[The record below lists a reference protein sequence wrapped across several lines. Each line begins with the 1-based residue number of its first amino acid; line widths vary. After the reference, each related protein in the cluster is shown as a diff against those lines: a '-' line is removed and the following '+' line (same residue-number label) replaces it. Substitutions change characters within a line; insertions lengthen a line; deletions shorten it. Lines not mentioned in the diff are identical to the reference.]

1 MAKAKAPF
9 TIIGTIDD
17 LNFYDSADGN
27 IVRMRGKTGITK
39 QQFKDN
45 PIFDPIRQQ
54 GSDFGYC
61 SKKAKTFNLLVKP
74 FYRYSQGASLF
85 GRCIQ
90 LLLAIL
96 NEDAENEKGSRSLI
110 KGLQNK
116 TGLNYLLGFEGNTER
131 PLSTVLL
138 HDITFD
144 WNKLELNLKE
154 LDPINDIAWPESATQ
169 VSIQLAIAN
178 WNCEEDRF
186 VTSYSTI
193 QVIDKKSGI
202 LSLSFDLIPPTEKHL
217 WLCFIHF
224 RFCYTLYNKVK
235 VLHNRY
241 NTTTSIG
248 MKAFYKT

>member
-1 MAKAKAPF
+1 MAKANAPF
-9 TIIGTIDD
+9 TISGTIDD

-74 FYRYSQGASLF
+74 FYKYSQGASLF

-96 NEDAENEKGSRSLI
+96 NEDAENEKGNRSLL
-110 KGLQNK
+110 KGLQTEK
-116 TGLNYLLGFEGNTER
+116 GLNFLPGFEGNTDR
-131 PLSTVLL
+131 PLPTVLL
-138 HDITFD
+138 PNISYDR
-144 WNKLELNLKE
+144 NKFELNLKE
-154 LDPINDIAWPESATQ
+154 LDPLIDIAWSEEATQ

-178 WNCEEDRF
+178 WNCEEDQF
-186 VTSYSTI
+186 ETSYSNTQI
-193 QVIDKKSGI
+193 IDKKLGVQ
-202 LSLSFDLIPPTEKHL
+202 SLLFDLIPPTEKHL
-217 WLCFIHF
+217 WICFIHF
-224 RFCYTLYNKVK
+224 RFSYTQYNKVK
-235 VLHNRY
+235 ILHNRY
-241 NTTTSIG
+241 NSTTLIG
-248 MKAFYKT
+248 YKSFL

>member
-1 MAKAKAPF
+1 MAKANAPF
-9 TIIGTIDD
+9 TISGTIDD

-74 FYRYSQGASLF
+74 FYKYSQGASLF
-85 GRCIQ
+85 GRFIQ

-96 NEDAENEKGSRSLI
+96 NEDAENEKGNRSLL
-110 KGLQNK
+110 KGLQTGK
-116 TGLNYLLGFEGNTER
+116 GLNFLPGFEGNTDR
-131 PLSTVLL
+131 PLTTV
-138 HDITFD
+138 IIPNIAFD
-144 WNKLELNLKE
+144 WNKFELNLKE
-154 LDPINDIAWPESATQ
+154 LDPIADIIWPESATQ

-178 WNCEEDRF
+178 WNCEEDQF
-186 VTSYSTI
+186 ETSYSNT
-193 QVIDKKSGI
+193 QLIDKKLGVQ
-202 LSLSFDLIPPTEKHL
+202 SLLFDLIPPTEKHL

-224 RFCYTLYNKVK
+224 RFSYTQYSKIK
-235 VLHNRY
+235 ILHNRN
-241 NTTTSIG
+241 NTTTLIG
-248 MKAFYKT
+248 YESFL